1 MDLHEKIR
9 TLPPRPGVYLYK
21 NADGEV
27 IYVGKAKNL
36 RSRVRSYLL
45 EANQANAKTGSLMR
59 DAVDVDY
66 ILVDNEH
73 EALAL
78 ENNLIKQRKPRFNI
92 LLRDDKTYPY
102 VKLTLGDRWPK
113 VFVTRRLRR
122 DGSVYY
128 GPYFPGNLAYRVVDL
143 IHRSFLLP
151 SCKVDLSRYHARPCL
166 QYYIGRCLGPCVEN
180 LTTKEAYSEA
190 VRDAQLFLE
199 GRTADL
205 NKSLQQRMAAAAAAE
220 QFELAAKY
228 RDLLVTIDQLSEK
241 QRIASVE
248 DDDADVFG
256 YHCENGMIA
265 VNLFHLRGGKIVDRR
280 EFFWEDLPDFIAELP
295 EAETPG
301 APDLP
306 EVGRSG
312 IAAFQSGVPGAP
324 AVGAMGFNPGAFFS
338 ALLKQLYIDQPYVPR
353 TIYVP
358 VNFPDR
364 ETLSTL
370 LADHTKHRVEI
381 AVPQRGE
388 KRSLVDLAA
397 QNAKQSYDQRFR
409 VLAPSRKAIQEAL
422 QDALMLEDLPRT
434 IECFDISHIQ
444 GAETV
449 ASMVVWE
456 DGEMKKSA
464 YRKFKI
470 KTVEGVD
477 DFASMREVVTRRY
490 RALGR
495 DSDADAPESLD
506 QGTTQRVPHIWPV
519 LPDVGMKNPDQPP
532 LDQSPT
538 QRVPH
543 IWPVLP
549 DVGMKNPDQEPLDQG
564 TTSHLPE
571 KPNLAGPGL
580 DFETRDSREA
590 RRLRPTSHEP
600 CQGTTSVVPNRPTK
614 QGALAPEDSSPEK
627 PVSEEAVLKG
637 AQSVKGHGFSRAI
650 NLANKKGALAPE
662 ERGTNRRPLPSLI
675 LIDGGI
681 GQLHAAAEALESLGL
696 TTQPLASIAKREEVI
711 YLYGQEDEPVV
722 LDRRSPVLHLVQRI
736 RDESHRF
743 AITYHRKRREMRDR
757 DSELLAIPGVG
768 ARTRQRL
775 LEHFGSLRSIAAAN
789 LDSLAAV
796 VPPKTAEQIHTHFHA
811 SRSPAESSPDPERIP
826 LEFRNDCHPER
837 SEGPCGCFS

>member
-122 DGSVYY
+122 DGSVYF

-180 LTTKEAYSEA
+180 LTTPEAYSEA

-205 NKSLQQRMAAAAAAE
+205 NKSLQQRMAAAAANE

-265 VNLFHLRGGKIVDRR
+265 VNLFHLRAGKIVDRR

-295 EAETPG
+295 EAESASDAAIQP
-301 APDLP
+301 
-306 EVGRSG
+306 V
-312 IAAFQSGVPGAP
+312 AAFE
-324 AVGAMGFNPGAFFS
+324 PGAFFS
-338 ALLKQLYIDQPYVPR
+338 ALLKQLYIDQPYVPSS
-353 TIYVP
+353 IYVP
-358 VNFPDR
+358 VDFSDR
-364 ETLSTL
+364 ATLASL
-370 LADHTKHRVEI
+370 LAEHTKHRVEI

-409 VLAPSRKAIQEAL
+409 VLQPSRKAIQEAL

-477 DFASMREVVTRRY
+477 DFASMREVITRRY
-490 RALGR
+490 RALGQV
-495 DSDADAPESLD
+495 SDAD
-506 QGTTQRVPHIWPV
+506 
-519 LPDVGMKNPDQPP
+519 P
-532 LDQSPT
+532 LS
-538 QRVPH
+538 
-543 IWPVLP
+543 
-549 DVGMKNPDQEPLDQG
+549 E
-564 TTSHLPE
+564 E
-571 KPNLAGPGL
+571 
-580 DFETRDSREA
+580 
-590 RRLRPTSHEP
+590 
-600 CQGTTSVVPNRPTK
+600 VVK
-614 QGALAPEDSSPEK
+614 G
-627 PVSEEAVLKG
+627 EEAVLKG
-637 AQSVKGHGFSRAI
+637 EEVVLKGDEVVLKGHGFSRAVSPTH
-650 NLANKKGALAPE
+650 KQGASAPE
-662 ERGTNRRPLPSLI
+662 ER
-675 LIDGGI
+675 
-681 GQLHAAAEALESLGL
+681 
-696 TTQPLASIAKREEVI
+696 
-711 YLYGQEDEPVV
+711 
-722 LDRRSPVLHLVQRI
+722 
-736 RDESHRF
+736 
-743 AITYHRKRREMRDR
+743 
-757 DSELLAIPGVG
+757 
-768 ARTRQRL
+768 
-775 LEHFGSLRSIAAAN
+775 
-789 LDSLAAV
+789 
-796 VPPKTAEQIHTHFHA
+796 
-811 SRSPAESSPDPERIP
+811 
-826 LEFRNDCHPER
+826 
-837 SEGPCGCFS
+837 

>member
-9 TLPPRPGVYLYK
+9 TLPTRPGVYLYK

-27 IYVGKAKNL
+27 IYVGKARNL

-45 EANQANAKTGSLMR
+45 EAAQANAKTGSLMR

-151 SCKVDLSRYHARPCL
+151 SCKIDLRRYHSRPCL
-166 QYYIGRCLGPCVEN
+166 QYYIGRCLGPCVQD
-180 LTTKEAYSEA
+180 LTTPEVYAEA
-190 VRDAQLFLE
+190 VRDAQMFLE

-205 NKSLQQRMAAAAAAE
+205 NKSLRERMAGAAAAE
-220 QFELAAKY
+220 QYELAAKY

-241 QRIASVE
+241 QRIASAE

-256 YHCENGMIA
+256 FHCENGMIA
-265 VNLFHLRGGKIVDRR
+265 VNLFHLRSGKIVDRR
-280 EFFWEDLPDFIAELP
+280 EFFWEDLPDFVV
-295 EAETPG
+295 
-301 APDLP
+301 DLP
-306 EVGRSG
+306 ES
-312 IAAFQSGVPGAP
+312 AAESVEQPITPFE
-324 AVGAMGFNPGAFFS
+324 PGAFFS
-338 ALLKQLYIDQPYVPR
+338 ALLKQLYIDQHYVPR
-353 TIYVP
+353 SIYLP
-358 VNFPDR
+358 VDFGDR
-364 ETLSTL
+364 ATLAGL
-370 LADHTKHRVEI
+370 LAEQTKHRVEI

-388 KRSLVDLAA
+388 KRSLVDLAG

-422 QDALMLEDLPRT
+422 QDALMLEDLPHT

-449 ASMVVWE
+449 ASMVLWE

-477 DFASMREVVTRRY
+477 DFASMREVIARRY
-490 RALGR
+490 KRMV
-495 DSDADAPESLD
+495 E
-506 QGTTQRVPHIWPV
+506 
-519 LPDVGMKNPDQPP
+519 
-532 LDQSPT
+532 
-538 QRVPH
+538 
-543 IWPVLP
+543 
-549 DVGMKNPDQEPLDQG
+549 
-564 TTSHLPE
+564 E
-571 KPNLAGPGL
+571 K
-580 DFETRDSREA
+580 
-590 RRLRPTSHEP
+590 
-600 CQGTTSVVPNRPTK
+600 QK
-614 QGALAPEDSSPEK
+614 M
-627 PVSEEAVLKG
+627 
-637 AQSVKGHGFSRAI
+637 
-650 NLANKKGALAPE
+650 
-662 ERGTNRRPLPSLI
+662 PSLI
-675 LIDGGI
+675 LIDGGL
-681 GQLHAAAEALESLGL
+681 GQLHAAAEALESLGI
-696 TTQPLASIAKREEVI
+696 TTQPLASIAKREEII

-722 LDRRSPVLHLVQRI
+722 LDRRSPVLHLVQRV

-743 AITYHRKRREMRDR
+743 AIAYHRKRREMRDR
-757 DSELLAIPGVG
+757 DSELLTIPGVG

-775 LEHFGSLRSIAAAN
+775 LEHFGSLRSIAAAD
-789 LDSLAAV
+789 LESLAAV
-796 VPPKTAEQIHTHFHA
+796 VPPKTAEEIHAHFHPADA
-811 SRSPAESSPDPERIP
+811 SANP
-826 LEFRNDCHPER
+826 LPVLNNSR
-837 SEGPCGCFS
+837 